1 MGTTTTW
8 FWMFLEL
15 VVNLWSSGILSGLI
29 IYGVLSFLKV
39 NRGGNLFS
47 SQDSLGA
54 SPQTSK
60 NLYDERINQHPSNIL
75 ALNHE
80 TVGSSTLFIYLIPI
94 S

>member
-1 MGTTTTW
+1 
-8 FWMFLEL
+8 MFLEL
-15 VVNLWSSGILSGLI
+15 VVNLWSSGTSSGLI
-29 IYGVLSFLKV
+29 IYGVLVFLKV

-54 SPQTSK
+54 TPQTSK
-60 NLYDERINQHPSNIL
+60 NLYDQVIGRHPSNIL

-80 TVGSSTLFIYLIPI
+80 TYGSSALFIRLILT

>member
-1 MGTTTTW
+1 MTW
-8 FWMFLEL
+8 FWMLLEL

-29 IYGVLSFLKV
+29 ICGVLSLKV
-39 NRGGNLFS
+39 NRVGNIFS

-54 SPQTSK
+54 TPQTSE
-60 NLYDERINQHPSNIL
+60 NLYDNVINQHPINIL

-80 TVGSSTLFIYLIPI
+80 TIGSFALFIYLIMT